1 MLKVGHVTSDLL
13 CFLGSHT
20 LLLMQD
26 PNPGQCPSSVPRCTQ
41 EVSQEAQKQ
50 VWSAAAGFRSALL
63 PVGQL
68 CMSTS
73 AGRGHGHRVLCLLP
87 TSTTFRHK
95 AAQSRSMNTCPSTEA
110 SVMAQNFRGAKA
122 WQSVARLEGIA
133 IFTLCFPKLP
143 CLQLLPLRAV
153 RRRALSFCLEGP
165 LSLGDRDSVRLESA

>member
-26 PNPGQCPSSVPRCTQ
+26 PNPDQCPSGVPRCTQ
-41 EVSQEAQKQ
+41 EVSHEARKQ
-50 VWSAAAGFRSALL
+50 VRSAAAGFRSALL
-63 PVGQL
+63 PLGQL

-73 AGRGHGHRVLCLLP
+73 AGHGHGHRALCLLP

-95 AAQSRSMNTCPSTEA
+95 AAQSPSMNTCPSTEA
-110 SVMAQNFRGAKA
+110 SVMPQNFRGAKA

-133 IFTLCFPKLP
+133 LLCASRSSPACSC
-143 CLQLLPLRAV
+143 CLKEQSGVGLFHFFLRV
-153 RRRALSFCLEGP
+153 LSPWGI
-165 LSLGDRDSVRLESA
+165 GTV